1 MSCSS
6 MASLDSDIVACIFQL
21 VCAGSTYDDYWPYIR
36 ARSILCSVCRGWF
49 LFIRNTE
56 AFWRLILCDQSV
68 PLESV
73 FLSLSRTP
81 SCSLDIIMSFR
92 QLEDR
97 SQAFVYINRFM
108 LESASSVPRWRSLR
122 VETDDSSVLVHIH
135 LSLRDQ
141 SAPLLRTLS
150 VSSHHDPR
158 HHARL
163 RHSPTLSWFSA
174 RLPNLVHLRLY
185 GADMPAASLNS
196 LPSLRKLS
204 IQRMDGHI
212 RPLSIE
218 DLTTVLSAI
227 PRIEDLHIGHIRCS
241 DSRYPEPPNSIMLPD
256 LLRLRLSF
264 GIPDSIHLLVP
275 LIAAPRL
282 RRLSLRI
289 TNSGHVIA
297 AARCADKFSSV
308 RRVVICGRVDAGGIS
323 LWRTRRIG
331 CGVKEA
337 CCERPHHVRS

>member
-6 MASLDSDIVACIFQL
+6 MASLDSDIVAYIFQL

-150 VSSHHDPR
+150 VSSHHDP
-158 HHARL
+158 H
-163 RHSPTLSWFSA
+163 
-174 RLPNLVHLRLY
+174 
-185 GADMPAASLNS
+185 MPAASLNS

-204 IQRMDGHI
+204 IQCMDGHI

-227 PRIEDLHIGHIRCS
+227 PRVENLHIGHIRCS

-264 GIPDSIHLLVP
+264 GIPDNIHLLVP

-282 RRLSLRI
+282 RSLSVRI

-323 LWRTRRIG
+323 LWRTRQIG

>member
-1 MSCSS
+1 
-6 MASLDSDIVACIFQL
+6 
-21 VCAGSTYDDYWPYIR
+21 
-36 ARSILCSVCRGWF
+36 
-49 LFIRNTE
+49 
-56 AFWRLILCDQSV
+56 
-68 PLESV
+68 
-73 FLSLSRTP
+73 
-81 SCSLDIIMSFR
+81 
-92 QLEDR
+92 
-97 SQAFVYINRFM
+97 
-108 LESASSVPRWRSLR
+108 
-122 VETDDSSVLVHIH
+122 
-135 LSLRDQ
+135 
-141 SAPLLRTLS
+141 
-150 VSSHHDPR
+150 
-158 HHARL
+158 
-163 RHSPTLSWFSA
+163 
-174 RLPNLVHLRLY
+174 
-185 GADMPAASLNS
+185 MPAASLNS

-308 RRVVICGRVDAGGIS
+308 RRVVICGRVDAGVRLLPLLSVFHNLQDLDLRGSRSGALAELVAESKRLAVNGRTTFAPNLRRLALGPSPMS
-323 LWRTRRIG
+323 L
-331 CGVKEA
+331 VKDLVILHSFLTDTGL
-337 CCERPHHVRS
+337 PVFGLNNVHVRYSESESLSTLDGLDLGASRWLSANLPGFCPYTSRGPIYSFHTL